1 MKDLIDIKNI
11 KVVIFD
17 LCGVLINVAWE
28 NMDEVLQKNHV
39 KIPMDVFR
47 KTSEEVFQFHKYNT
61 IEEGVD
67 IFLERLELQNN
78 DPLRKTQI
86 EFLNNWG
93 TLSKPNPGG
102 ISLLKFVKKHDLKT
116 AVLSNAF
123 PVKEAWKTEWDI
135 NTIDKFFF
143 SYDTKVAKPEKQAF
157 LNVIN
162 YFNVRP
168 EECLMIGDSNR
179 KDIEPAKSIGM
190 KTLYFKKL
198 GRAIPLS
205 ILEPVVAKGF

>member
-28 NMDEVLQKNHV
+28 NMDEVLEKNHV
-39 KIPMDVFR
+39 KIPKDVFR
-47 KTSEEVFQFHKYNT
+47 KTSEEIFQLYKYNT

-67 IFLERLELQNN
+67 IFLERLGLQDN
-78 DPLRKTQI
+78 DILKRTQI

-93 TLSKPNPGG
+93 KLAKPNPEG
-102 ISLLKFVKKHDLKT
+102 ISLLKFALKNNLKL
-116 AVLSNAF
+116 AVLSNVF
-123 PVKEAWKTEWDI
+123 PVREEWKEVWGI
-135 NTIDKFFF
+135 NKIDKFFF
-143 SYDTKVAKPEKQAF
+143 SYDTRVAKPEKQAF

-162 YFNVRP
+162 YFNVKP

-179 KDIEPAKSIGM
+179 KDIEPAKSLGM
-190 KTLYFKKL
+190 RTLYFNKK
-198 GRAIPLS
+198 
-205 ILEPVVAKGF
+205 K